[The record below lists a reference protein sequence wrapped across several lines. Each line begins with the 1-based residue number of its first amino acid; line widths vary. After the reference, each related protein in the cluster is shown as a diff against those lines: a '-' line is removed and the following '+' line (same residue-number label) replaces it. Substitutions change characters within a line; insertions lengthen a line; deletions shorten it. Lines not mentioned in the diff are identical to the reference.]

1 MTILSSIRT
10 GLVNPYVW
18 INLLILLLLVGCK
31 KQKDS
36 ANAEVYDSSIFLLKD
51 TLLVKEHIQDALH
64 HIRKLGEETTDMDS
78 AALALSYA
86 DTLSTRI
93 KYARG
98 SAEVLL
104 ARAELAREL
113 RQNDVSKRAVEEA
126 RQIGEKEQD
135 FVVLGKCALHD
146 ALMLSAYSTPEE
158 LDKKI
163 KINLNA
169 LEYFEKSGAK
179 HQQADILKDLGD
191 LYQIQYK
198 YDVALATLQRSVRL
212 YEEIGYPRTHS
223 VYELLGAVSAMLN
236 DYEGALQYGLKA
248 VSVAESLQD
257 TSFQMCSIYNRLA
270 ITYGRLNQWDKA
282 TDAFNKSLAVAMH
295 YRDNGSVYIL
305 VRNLCNAFIRNNRPQ
320 EGIAMLNETASQLP
334 PESDLSKIFLAS
346 GHLML
351 RTKLKD
357 YTGARKAAFR
367 ILEFQQD
374 DWQTKM
380 AWPGAYLALARY
392 FLETKE
398 FAQADHFLSRALEIG
413 KNVKETEYLRNI
425 HQLGFKIDS
434 AQGKYIAAIEHFRMY
449 KTLGDSLLSE
459 SKNKTISRLQVEFE
473 TEKKNRDIELKEKN
487 IDLLTKQGLLR
498 DAELMQSNL
507 IRNATLVGGG
517 VLLLLIG
524 LLYRNHKARLGYTKD
539 VESKNVQ
546 LRELID
552 EREWLLKEIH
562 HRVKNNLQIIMSLLN
577 TQSAYVDNPN
587 ALEAIRNS
595 QHRMFAMSLIHQK
608 LYQAE
613 NISSVNMPSY
623 IMDFIQYLQSS
634 MGTVAEKVR
643 FKHTIDN
650 IELTVAQ
657 SVPIGLILNEAVTNC
672 MKYAFPDQ
680 RSRGNVEVE
689 MIQRAERVCLTIRDD
704 GVGLPD
710 TFDIRATTSLGM
722 SLIKGLSKQL
732 EADLSIVGDTGTTI
746 SLSFIKTQTVT
757 EIHGIEQTVLN

>member
-1 MTILSSIRT
+1 MTILLSIRT
-10 GLVNPYVW
+10 ELVLRCLL
-18 INLLILLLLVGCK
+18 INLIALHLLVSCHGRK
-31 KQKDS
+31 N
-36 ANAEVYDSSIFLLKD
+36 ANVDTSDLNEYTLKD
-51 TLLVKEHIQDALH
+51 TLTIKSSIQVALH
-64 HIRKLGEETTDMDS
+64 HIRKPGENAIDMDS
-78 AALALSYA
+78 ATLALSQA
-86 DTLSTRI
+86 DTLSMQL

-98 SAEVLL
+98 KAWVLL
-104 ARAELAREL
+104 AQAEMAREL
-113 RQNDVSKRAVEEA
+113 GQNASSERLLQEA
-126 RQIGEKEQD
+126 RLIGEKEND
-135 FVVLGKCALHD
+135 YEVLGQCALHD
-146 ALMLSAYSTPEE
+146 ALVLSAYNTPQE

-163 KINLNA
+163 KMNLAA
-169 LEYFEKSGAK
+169 LECFEKLGAK
-179 HQQADILKDLGD
+179 DKQADILKDLGD
-191 LYQIQYK
+191 LYQIQYR
-198 YDVALATLQRSVRL
+198 YDSALATLQRSVRL
-212 YEEIGYPRTHS
+212 YEEIGYARTHS

-248 VSVAESLQD
+248 VKVAESLQD
-257 TSFQMCSIYNRLA
+257 SSIQMCSIYNRLA

-282 TDAFNKSLAVAMH
+282 TDAFNKSLIVAKR
-295 YRDNGSVYIL
+295 YRDNGSVYIIAK
-305 VRNLCNAFIRNNRPQ
+305 NLCNAFIRNNRP
-320 EGIAMLNETASQLP
+320 EAGIVMLDETAAALP

-346 GHLML
+346 GYLML
-351 RTKLKD
+351 RTKMRD
-357 YTGARKAAFR
+357 FEGARKAAFR

-392 FLETKE
+392 FLDTKE
-398 FAQADHFLSRALEIG
+398 FAQADHFLLRALELG
-413 KNVKETEYLRNI
+413 KNVKETEYLRNL

-434 AQGKYIAAIEHFRMY
+434 AQGKYLPAIEHFRMY
-449 KTLGDSLLSE
+449 KMLGDSLLNE
-459 SKNKTISRLQVEFE
+459 TKNKSISRLQVEFE

-487 IDLLTKQGLLR
+487 IALLTKQGMLR
-498 DAELMQSNL
+498 DAELKQANL
-507 IRNATLVGGG
+507 VRNVTLAVGG
-517 VLLLLIG
+517 LLLLVFG
-524 LLYRNHKARLGYTKD
+524 LLYRSFKARQGYTKD
-539 VESKNVQ
+539 VESKNIQ

-643 FKHTIDN
+643 FKHHIDD

-672 MKYAFPDQ
+672 VKYAFPDE
-680 RSRGNVEVE
+680 RARGNVDVE

-704 GVGLPD
+704 GVGLPEG
-710 TFDIRATTSLGM
+710 FDIRVTASLGM

-732 EADLSIVGDTGTTI
+732 EAELSIVGDAGTTI
-746 SLSFIKTQTVT
+746 SLSFIKTQTVN
-757 EIHGIEQTVLN
+757 EVHRIEQTVLN